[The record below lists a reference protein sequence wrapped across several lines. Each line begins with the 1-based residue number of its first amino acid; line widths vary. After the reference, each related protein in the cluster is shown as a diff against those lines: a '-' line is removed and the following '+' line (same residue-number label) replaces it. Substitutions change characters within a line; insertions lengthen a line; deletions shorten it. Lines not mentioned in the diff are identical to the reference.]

1 MFMKALEIMNL
12 LEQVE
17 ISINNEE
24 ARKILFSIEEKL
36 DFFGLATMYLDDYTF
51 YNFSIPEITEALLE
65 YHSLSNDQDLDL
77 VKIVE
82 ILRSGESSEIMEI
95 MYNSILSK
103 NLKNPNFSDL
113 LSDESL
119 SPQQVIEKANEY
131 PSILLGGNT
140 E

>member
-1 MFMKALEIMNL
+1 MKALEIMNL

>member
-1 MFMKALEIMNL
+1 MKALELMNL

-36 DFFGLATMYLDDYTF
+36 DFFGLTTMYLDDYSF

-65 YHSLSNDQDLDL
+65 YHSLSNNQDLDL

-82 ILRSGESSEIMEI
+82 LLRSGESSEIMEI
-95 MYNSILSK
+95 IYNSILAK

-113 LSDESL
+113 LSNESL
-119 SPQQVIEKANEY
+119 SPQQVVEKANQY
-131 PSILLGGNT
+131 PSILLGGNA

>member
-1 MFMKALEIMNL
+1 MKALELMNL

-17 ISINNEE
+17 MSINNEE

-36 DFFGLATMYLDDYTF
+36 DFFGLTTMYLDDYSF

-65 YHSLSNDQDLDL
+65 YHSLSNNQDLDL

-82 ILRSGESSEIMEI
+82 LLRSGESPEIMEI
-95 MYNSILSK
+95 IYNSILAK

-119 SPQQVIEKANEY
+119 SPQQVIEKANQY
-131 PSILLGGNT
+131 PSILLGGNA